1 MADQVADQAV
11 TRPASQVAHDRTR
24 HAAAQHGRASSWIV
38 VTIIVIGFV
47 VGGAAMLAGPT
58 WWLFWLGTGIVVLG
72 SIAGAATRILD
83 DWY

>member
-1 MADQVADQAV
+1 MADQAV
-11 TRPASQVAHDRTR
+11 TRPANPVAHDST
-24 HAAAQHGRASSWIV
+24 HQAAGHHGRASSWIV

-72 SIAGAATRILD
+72 SIVGAATRILD